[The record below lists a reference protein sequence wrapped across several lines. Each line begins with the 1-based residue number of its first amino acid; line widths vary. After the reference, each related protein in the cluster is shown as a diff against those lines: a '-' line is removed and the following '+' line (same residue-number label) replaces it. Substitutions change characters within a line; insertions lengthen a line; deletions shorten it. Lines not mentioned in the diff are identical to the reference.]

1 MSLQPKL
8 LGPSDGAQGALEWD
22 ACPRAAF
29 PDQVS
34 HHPGTPWTSQA
45 SMKLGQRLPVKNGP
59 AVHLSQVPARTLI
72 STCLLN

>member
-1 MSLQPKL
+1 MSLQPEL
-8 LGPSDGAQGALEWD
+8 LGPSDGARGALEQD

-45 SMKLGQRLPVKNGP
+45 SMRLGQRIPVKNGP
-59 AVHLSQVPARTLI
+59 AVHLSQVPACTL